1 MPKSQVDV
9 AVIGG
14 GPVGLSA
21 ANLLGQLGI
30 SCALFERQ
38 PTTSFHPRGH
48 VVNARTMEI
57 LRGLGLEEEVN
68 GASLPVERH
77 AGIGFVTS
85 LSGEEIGHIR
95 TRGEH
100 GPDERETAISP
111 VLKRSCPQDL
121 LEPILR
127 TGAQRFD
134 GVELD
139 FATEVTGIAQ
149 ESERVAIS
157 WRSEDGATGVTTAKF
172 VIGADGPRSFTRE
185 AAGIEMNGQSMG
197 QQIGVY
203 FHADLWPY
211 VKDRPFL
218 LWWIYNSV
226 TTGVLISL
234 DGRERWTYN
243 FPYPEHDDRNDY
255 TADRCREIIRAATGL
270 PDLDPEIKSIMPWRM
285 QARWADRLQSGRI
298 FIAGDA
304 AHPLP
309 PTGGQGMNTGI
320 ADVHNLVW
328 KLALVLNG
336 VAPEGLL
343 NSYDSER
350 LPVATFNVQQSARNA
365 EKMAAS
371 GLSGILALDP
381 ELSSIIDKPEGI
393 EARRR
398 LAAAIPAQRGHFDY
412 PGQTFGYAYGSSIL
426 VPDGSAEVPLQVET
440 YTPTARPGYRAPH
453 AWFMRNGKRLS
464 SIDLFPYG
472 AFTLVC
478 GNATSAWISAFN
490 EACKKLGVAENV
502 VAPGD
507 RGLEPEDPNWLDLY
521 GIDPEGAVLVRPDG
535 HVSWRSASRG
545 EPAQLHDAL
554 RVSVGLVPDRK
565 PLLNEQRLA
574 DAG

>member
-1 MPKSQVDV
+1 MPKSHVDV

-14 GPVGLSA
+14 GPVGLTA
-21 ANLLGQLGI
+21 ANLLGKQGI

-38 PTTSFHPRGH
+38 LTTSFHPRGH

-57 LRGLGLEEEVN
+57 FRGLGLEDHVN
-68 GASLPVERH
+68 AASLPVERH
-77 AGIGFVTS
+77 AGIGFVVS
-85 LSGEEIGHIR
+85 LSGEEIGRIR
-95 TRGEH
+95 TRGEQAL
-100 GPDERETAISP
+100 DDREIAISP

-127 TGAQRFD
+127 SGASVYD
-134 GVELD
+134 SVELN
-139 FATEVTGIAQ
+139 FGTEVTGIEH
-149 ESERVAIS
+149 ESGGVKIS
-157 WRSEDGATGVTTAKF
+157 WISEDGTSGITTAKF
-172 VIGADGPRSFTRE
+172 LIGADGPRSFSRE
-185 AAGIEMNGQSMG
+185 AAGIGMSGESMG

-243 FPYPEHDDRNDY
+243 FPYPEHEDRNAY
-255 TADRCREIIRAATGL
+255 TPERCREIIRAATGL
-270 PDLDPEIKSIMPWRM
+270 PFLDPEIKSIMPWRM
-285 QARWADRLQSGRI
+285 QARLANKMKSGRV

-328 KLALVLNG
+328 KLSMVLKG

-343 NSYDSER
+343 SSYEDER
-350 LPVATFNVQQSARNA
+350 LPVATFNVQQSAHNA

-371 GLSGILALDP
+371 GLSGILALDR
-381 ELSSIIDKPEGI
+381 ELSSIIDKPEGAN
-393 EARRR
+393 ARQR

-412 PGQTFGYAYGSSIL
+412 PGQTFGYAYGSSVL
-426 VPDGSAEVPLQVET
+426 VPDGSDKIPLEVET
-440 YTPTARPGYRAPH
+440 YTPTARPGNRAPH
-453 AWFMRNGKRLS
+453 AWFRRNGQRIS
-464 SIDLFPYG
+464 TIDLFTYG

-478 GNATSAWISAFN
+478 GNPRSPWSSAF
-490 EACKKLGVAENV
+490 ESGCSKLGITGNL
-502 VAPGD
+502 VAPGHL
-507 RGLEPEDPNWLDLY
+507 GLEAENGSWLDLY
-521 GIDPEGAVLVRPDG
+521 GIDQEGAVLVRPDG
-535 HVSWRSASRG
+535 HVSWRRKSVG
-545 EPAQLHDAL
+545 QQKQLDDAL
-554 RVSVGLVPDRK
+554 RISVGLQPDGGSL
-565 PLLNEQRLA
+565 PIQPGQANV
-574 DAG
+574 G